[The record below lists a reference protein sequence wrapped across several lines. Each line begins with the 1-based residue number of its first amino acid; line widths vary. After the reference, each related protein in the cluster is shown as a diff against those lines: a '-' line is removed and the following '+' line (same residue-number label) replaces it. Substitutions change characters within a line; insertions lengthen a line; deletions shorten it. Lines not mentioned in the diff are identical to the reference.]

1 LHQIGVGV
9 LGPVYRAQDT
19 VRDQLV
25 AVKVF
30 KVDAPPEQAEQIAEA
45 LQAVVQALPRHRG
58 LVEFIAAGV
67 ERDTA
72 YLVMAHSDVPS
83 LDSRLKPGASADSS
97 TTPVD
102 AEQALVIVRTLAE
115 AMDAA
120 HARGIV
126 HGGLHPRDIFVD
138 DRGVCRAA
146 GFGVATALERAGVK
160 VPVRRPYSP
169 PERLTSAP
177 IEPPADRFALGAI
190 AFELLTGRRIAGT
203 GSNAA
208 ARFNAS
214 VPGAD
219 LDAVRNALA
228 AMLAEQPAHRPS
240 TANAFAQ
247 ALSLA
252 LFPQGVARAS
262 AAAAATAA
270 NRSPAAAARDDR
282 RDANTAPGLGGTSG
296 PGTTAG
302 AIGAAASNLS
312 RDSDSDGPSPDDL
325 ELFTREGLFTGQPR
339 QNSLRWEPVEVENV
353 VPPGED
359 PLELFAPSPNT
370 ELPAEPEAEVASASA
385 DSTPVASE
393 AHGDVKEARSDVEAD
408 AAPEVPEVP
417 VKRLD
422 SILGLSTTIVGPFE
436 RDEVTPA
443 KDVSTS
449 SEQPPASPAASAATP
464 ASSARDERPNG
475 RHDEGYGDDEG
486 HETTALPFVPIRAD
500 ARLSPSSA
508 SSPLS
513 SRLHDSVLIDDNS
526 RLDALDRADHV
537 DHVDHLDRLD
547 HFDRHDDVGDIDHLG
562 DIGGIADRDDSDDAD
577 ESSMTPA
584 AAAAAGVIAAGGVP
598 AGAADLSA
606 SHSAHYSH
614 ASHASHGA
622 DTSETSR
629 LSAARGDRASGDR
642 TQSSFDR
649 EAREAE
655 TWVAP
660 AAAPVTPPSSILTN
674 PPETSDVGSSI
685 RVVGLVLALGLAVGG
700 AGGYLLGQRSS
711 LRNASAFDQTAGSG
725 DAGAARPAAGGD
737 QAGGASAGAA
747 GNAAAPGT
755 DVALPAANAPSARPD
770 SARDRGASAAGS
782 APGAT
787 AATAPAGASPSTG
800 ASRPAAA
807 TGRLTINSTP
817 ARADVAIDGVRRGV
831 TPLTLRDLPFGSHT
845 VRVTRGGFAPE
856 TRRVN
861 IVAGRPA
868 ESISIDLEPTAPRTR
883 PSSPGAG
890 PAAAAATPAPERGSA
905 SGLGAL
911 YVVSRPMGARVTVDG
926 RLVGATPLLLTD
938 VSSGSHTIQ
947 LQADGHKPWQTTVQ
961 VKMGERTRVAASL
974 EEGR

>member
-83 LDSRLKPGASADSS
+83 LDSRLKPGAADSS
-97 TTPVD
+97 TPPVD

-146 GFGVATALERAGVK
+146 GFGVATALARAGVR

-177 IEPPADRFALGAI
+177 IEPPADRFTLGAI

-203 GSNAA
+203 GSSAA
-208 ARFNAS
+208 ARYNAS

-262 AAAAATAA
+262 AAGA
-270 NRSPAAAARDDR
+270 NGADRSPAAAARDDR
-282 RDANTAPGLGGTSG
+282 HRRDGNTVARPGATGAGAGEVAAGGALGG
-296 PGTTAG
+296 
-302 AIGAAASNLS
+302 AIAVGASNLS
-312 RDSDSDGPSPDDL
+312 RDSDGPSPDDL

-339 QNSLRWEPVEVENV
+339 QNTLRWEPVEVENV

-370 ELPAEPEAEVASASA
+370 ESPAESEAA
-385 DSTPVASE
+385 ASE
-393 AHGDVKEARSDVEAD
+393 AVAATVADGNAQIDRKAD
-408 AAPEVPEVP
+408 AETDSKTEPKTDAPEALPEVVVARP
-417 VKRLD
+417 D
-422 SILGLSTTIVGPFE
+422 SILGLSTTIVALREP
-436 RDEVTPA
+436 DVPTPA
-443 KDVSTS
+443 ARD
-449 SEQPPASPAASAATP
+449 
-464 ASSARDERPNG
+464 ARDERQ
-475 RHDEGYGDDEG
+475 GDDDG
-486 HETTALPFVPIRAD
+486 NETTALPFVPIKAD
-500 ARLSPSSA
+500 PRLSPV
-508 SSPLS
+508 SP
-513 SRLHDSVLIDDNS
+513 RLDDSVLIDDNS
-526 RLDALDRADHV
+526 RLDALERVEHPDGLETLET
-537 DHVDHLDRLD
+537 LDRLD
-547 HFDRHDDVGDIDHLG
+547 
-562 DIGGIADRDDSDDAD
+562 RDDHDGHAGVDDDAD
-577 ESSMTPA
+577 DAADADQASPLTPA
-584 AAAAAGVIAAGGVP
+584 AAAAAGVVAAGGVTSGVDDF
-598 AGAADLSA
+598 AA
-606 SHSAHYSH
+606 SHLGHHTHH
-614 ASHASHGA
+614 AE
-622 DTSETSR
+622 DTSP
-629 LSAARGDRASGDR
+629 
-642 TQSSFDR
+642 FDR
-649 EAREAE
+649 DAREAE

-660 AAAPVTPPSSILTN
+660 AAASVTHSSSSMLMDPPD
-674 PPETSDVGSSI
+674 TSDVGSSV
-685 RVVGLVLALGLAVGG
+685 RVVALVLALGLAVGG
-700 AGGYLLGQRSS
+700 AGGYLLGQRSA
-711 LRNASAFDQTAGSG
+711 LRNASAFDQATGNGETGSG
-725 DAGAARPAAGGD
+725 AAPARPAAAAGD
-737 QAGGASAGAA
+737 PAGSASAGNA
-747 GNAAAPGT
+747 GKPPALGT
-755 DVALPAANAPSARPD
+755 DVALPAANSPSARPG
-770 SARDRGASAAGS
+770 SAPAGGASAAGS
-782 APGAT
+782 AAGST
-787 AATAPAGASPSTG
+787 AAARPAGASPAAG
-800 ASRPAAA
+800 ASAPAAA
-807 TGRLTINSTP
+807 TGRLTISSTP

-845 VRVTRGGFAPE
+845 VRVTRGGYAPE

-868 ESISIDLEPTAPRTR
+868 EPISIDLEPTAPRTR

-890 PAAAAATPAPERGSA
+890 PAASAAAPAPERGSA